1 MASCSM
7 ASRRSLLAASVC
19 ALAAPAVARAQTRT
33 VHLTIDTGWMDRA
46 EQIAAVM
53 AKHGVRAT
61 LFLADERTWRGDTC
75 LSDAWAPFWR
85 ARVAEGHS
93 FGSHTL
99 RHWYFRGD
107 VGERVRYLPW
117 GARDGELLDR
127 AGLCAELRAPEAR
140 FRAMTGRGFDP
151 IWRAPGGRTTPNALA
166 FAEACGFRHIGW
178 TANGF
183 LGDELPSDRYPNEL
197 LLRRALASIRDGEVL
212 VMHWGIR
219 SRQQK
224 FADVFEDL
232 ILGLKARG
240 FGFAPLTAPPPRLA
254 AEARA

>member
-1 MASCSM
+1 ML
-7 ASRRSLLAASVC
+7 SRRGLGAAALA
-19 ALAAPAVARAQTRT
+19 ALAAPAQAACGRT

-53 AKHGVRAT
+53 ARHQVKAT
-61 LFLADERTWRGDTC
+61 LFVADERTYRGDTS

-85 ARVAEGHS
+85 ARVAEGHA

-107 VGERVRYLPW
+107 EGERVRYVPW
-117 GARDGELLDR
+117 GAREGTLLDR
-127 AGLCAELRAPEAR
+127 AGVCAELRAAEER
-140 FRAMTGRGFDP
+140 LKAMTGRGVDP

-166 FAEACGFRHIGW
+166 FAESCGLRHVGW

-183 LGDELPSDRYPNEL
+183 LGDELPSDRYPNDA
-197 LLRRALASIRDGEVL
+197 LLRRSLASIRDGEVL

-224 FADVFEDL
+224 YAEVFEPL
-232 ILGLKARG
+232 IVGLKERG
-240 FGFAPLTAPPPRLA
+240 FCFATLTAPPPLLL
-254 AEARA
+254 AEARR